1 MLTTEAKDWVKELSM
16 FLTADAWSQQRIE
29 ELLIN
34 VWLDG
39 YKEKEKESNND
50 SL

>member
-16 FLTADAWSQQRIE
+16 FLTADVWSQQRIE

-39 YKEKEKESNND
+39 YKEKEKEINND
-50 SL
+50 